1 MSEWKLDKQ
10 TCQEWQLKLNS
21 IKELMLHFDNLKE
34 KTDFK
39 DVRDAQARLKT
50 TLYLPVNINQ
60 QFFQKLV
67 FTSSGKKY
75 KGANGLDIYVSIAT
89 SIKIMDKTL
98 KIGDE
103 FEIGGSLHFPTGS
116 INLSKMK
123 TKIVG
128 ITVITG
134 DIIIEARGRLK
145 KVYITITQSELENK
159 LRKNKYM
166 KD

>member
-1 MSEWKLDKQ
+1 MIETKLDKH
-10 TCQEWQLKLNS
+10 TCREWQSKLNS

-39 DVRDAQARLKT
+39 DVRGVQARLKT
-50 TLYLPVNINQ
+50 ILYLPVNINQ
-60 QFFQKLV
+60 QFFKKLV

-75 KGANGLDIYVSIAT
+75 KGANGLDIYASVAT
-89 SIKIMDKTL
+89 SIRIMGKTL

-103 FEIGGSLHFPTGS
+103 LEIGGSLHFPTGS

-123 TKIVG
+123 TRIVG
-128 ITVITG
+128 ITAITG
-134 DIIIEARGRLK
+134 DIIIEARGKLK

-159 LRKNKYM
+159 FRKNRL
-166 KD
+166 